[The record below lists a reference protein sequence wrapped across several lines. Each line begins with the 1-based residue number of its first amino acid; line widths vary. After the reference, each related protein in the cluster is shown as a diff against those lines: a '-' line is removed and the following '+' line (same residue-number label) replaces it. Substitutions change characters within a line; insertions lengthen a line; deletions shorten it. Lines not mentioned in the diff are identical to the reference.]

1 MNPPW
6 RWPLDPRRQQAPR
19 PRPGRFAGRKT
30 PHDPH
35 YHQPPTHGGDL
46 CPRRGTRPP
55 LARRRRRARLPSALG
70 LVSPRRPH
78 RHSPHHGP
86 RLAACR
92 VVAHRDEGITRTAPR
107 PGRSALGAVKRNS
120 GRGGGR
126 ARCSR
131 PTAESERRRLRGGS
145 GGGVRAAEHSPG
157 PYLRATLMSRGKP
170 CGLSPAAQCLAPL
183 DAAEPAAPDR
193 LGQRPAAM
201 DGVPAN
207 TLALAAAGCAN
218 ACGPQRWRFLPVTSR
233 RTVHGQ
239 PARHRY
245 GASTPRLK
253 TGTARCGRGVL
264 ACRRVVDLAR
274 VSGRAGAAF
283 MRGCRAGPISFRSGS
298 AQGVLVSL

>member
-1 MNPPW
+1 MQPGIWLGNVMRAMRGNSASFECAACMALSLGTAWACRRDAPPGF
-6 RWPLDPRRQQAPR
+6 RASPRAV
-19 PRPGRFAGRKT
+19 FAVTAIRLQSLT
-30 PHDPH
+30 PSR
-35 YHQPPTHGGDL
+35 L
-46 CPRRGTRPP
+46 RRCA
-55 LARRRRRARLPSALG
+55 LRLP
-70 LVSPRRPH
+70 
-78 RHSPHHGP
+78 
-86 RLAACR
+86 
-92 VVAHRDEGITRTAPR
+92 
-107 PGRSALGAVKRNS
+107 PGES
-120 GRGGGR
+120 
-126 ARCSR
+126 
-131 PTAESERRRLRGGS
+131 PTAI
-145 GGGVRAAEHSPG
+145 
-157 PYLRATLMSRGKP
+157 
-170 CGLSPAAQCLAPL
+170 PAARCLAPL

-193 LGQRPAAM
+193 PGQRPAAM
-201 DGVPAN
+201 DGALAN

-218 ACGPQRWRFLPVTSR
+218 ACRPQRWRFLPVTSQ